1 MTLKEIAEKLD
12 GTMEY
17 PSMPKDIVKAAI
29 ESGIV
34 IVHGCSDDLIEFEG
48 AIRDEA
54 GCFDGGKIYFNKSG
68 FLEEGSAAG
77 RLIKVFWDGQCEDEK
92 RPFEATWEYETDIP
106 HETFRMLDEEE
117 LYCKGIVFYLKDI
130 DQKPDLTKENIEV
143 LISVAYSKGWDDGRT
158 GKDLPKPET
167 LQKMAAAI
175 YERATEKP
183 IDNLKETGDGDT
195 YNI

>member
-1 MTLKEIAEKLD
+1 MTLKELAEKLD

-17 PSMPKDIVKAAI
+17 PSMSKDIVKAAA

-54 GCFDGGKIYFNKSG
+54 GCFDGGKVYFNKSG
-68 FLEEGSAAG
+68 FLEEGSTAG

-117 LYCKGIVFYLKDI
+117 FYCKGIVFYLKDI
-130 DQKPDLTKENIEV
+130 DRV
-143 LISVAYSKGWDDGRT
+143 
-158 GKDLPKPET
+158 PE
-167 LQKMAAAI
+167 
-175 YERATEKP
+175 
-183 IDNLKETGDGDT
+183 NLKETGEAAGAYADAPTLYPGA
-195 YNI
+195 

>member
-1 MTLKEIAEKLD
+1 MKRAGNKTVLLAVLLLIVSLILSGCYDRRGIERKERYGMTLKELAEKLD

-17 PSMPKDIVKAAI
+17 PSMSKDIVKAAA

-54 GCFDGGKIYFNKSG
+54 GCFDGGKVYFNKTG
-68 FLEEGSAAG
+68 FLEEGSAGG

-92 RPFEATWEYETDIP
+92 RPFEATWEYETDIS

-130 DQKPDLTKENIEV
+130 DRKDQQ
-143 LISVAYSKGWDDGRT
+143 DD
-158 GKDLPKPET
+158 
-167 LQKMAAAI
+167 
-175 YERATEKP
+175 
-183 IDNLKETGDGDT
+183 
-195 YNI
+195 